1 MKWANP
7 IKYKIKAAFIF
18 AGLTALLLL
27 ANLLER
33 NNVADLNKT
42 MTSMRN
48 DRLLPA
54 TFAYQI
60 DHLLYENK
68 LLLAI
73 NKSSTKIKANMDSI
87 EIIAKKYEAT
97 VLTPDEAAKWT
108 LFRSQ
113 LKQVPLIFSARNS
126 PQQAALQEVHF
137 NQLLLSLDQLVQI
150 QVSESARL
158 MDNGKKAVSSH
169 ILLSNLVAGLCLIFG
184 LVTLVLLSLSHY
196 SLHKPVK
203 GHMLN

>member
-1 MKWANP
+1 MKWAHSV
-7 IKYKIKAAFIF
+7 KYKIKSAVIF

-68 LLLAI
+68 LLLAT
-73 NKSSTKIKANMDSI
+73 NKPSAKIKANMDSV
-87 EIIAKKYEAT
+87 EVIAKKYEAT
-97 VLTPDEAAKWT
+97 VLTPDEAAKWA

-113 LKQVPLIFSARNS
+113 LKKVPLTVSAINT
-126 PQQAALQEVHF
+126 PQQVALQETHF
-137 NQLLLSLDQLVQI
+137 NQLLNSLNQLVQI

-158 MDNGKKAVSSH
+158 MEDGKKAVSSH
-169 ILLSNLVAGLCLIFG
+169 VLLSNIVAGLCLAFG
-184 LVTLVLLSLSHY
+184 LVTLVLLSLSQY
-196 SLHKPVK
+196 SLHKPVE

>member
-1 MKWANP
+1 MKWAHSV
-7 IKYKIKAAFIF
+7 KYKIKSAVIF

-60 DHLLYENK
+60 DQLLYENK
-68 LLLAI
+68 LLLAT
-73 NKSSTKIKANMDSI
+73 NKPSAKIKANMDSI
-87 EIIAKKYEAT
+87 EAISKKYEAT
-97 VLTPDEAAKWT
+97 VLTPDEAAKWA

-113 LKQVPLIFSARNS
+113 LKQVPLTVIAGNT
-126 PQQAALQEVHF
+126 PQQAALQETHF
-137 NQLLLSLDQLVQI
+137 NQLLNSLNQLVQI

-158 MDNGKKAVSSH
+158 MEDGKKAVSSH
-169 ILLSNLVAGLCLIFG
+169 ILLSNVVAGLCLVFG

-196 SLHKPVK
+196 SLHKPVE